1 MFKYYGNKNKMVAA
15 IRAAIPSQYNEY
27 LELCAGIAAVARK
40 VIDSNIP
47 RTIVEK
53 DHGQATLLKQVQQ
66 NPVEIA
72 LRLKE
77 LGYSR
82 DVFDDALEMKKRNY
96 EGCSKIETAVY
107 RKILTDQSYNASC
120 SCYRDIDKGCDDSID
135 LLISANRSRE
145 RYLRQILP
153 DCCTF
158 SEEMQG
164 IEIIEGDMFDYLGK
178 LDDSNLFCTIDPP
191 YEPSKRSAGQKGY
204 DQDWSDGMHLRL
216 MEALYKQYLHKKLN
230 AKVMIFCYVNL
241 EDLQSDIYCRYLMR
255 MGFTLYLLKDV
266 YLPQIYSK
274 KIKDKIDNL
283 EKTRKKKKVVECIFI
298 NYEPIAKGIVVP
310 ERVIKYEDVF
320 G

>member
-15 IRAAIPSQYNEY
+15 IRAAVPSQYSEY

-40 VIDSNIP
+40 VIDRSVP

-66 NPVEIA
+66 NPLDVA
-72 LRLKE
+72 LKLKE

-82 DVFDDALEMKKRNY
+82 DVFEEALEMKKRNY
-96 EGCSKIETAVY
+96 DGCSELETAVY
-107 RKILTDQSYNASC
+107 RKVLTDQSYNASC
-120 SCYRDIDKGCDDSID
+120 SSYRDIDKGCEDNVD
-135 LLISANRSRE
+135 LLISANRNRE

-153 DCCTF
+153 DCCMF
-158 SEEMQG
+158 SEELQG
-164 IEIIEGDMFDYLGK
+164 VEIIEGDMFDYLER
-178 LDDSNLFCTIDPP
+178 LNNTNLFCMIDPP
-191 YEPSKRSAGQKGY
+191 YQPSKRSAGQKGY
-204 DQDWSDGMHLRL
+204 DQDWSDGMHHRL
-216 MEALYKQYLHKKLN
+216 METLYKQYLHNKLK

-241 EDLQSDIYCRYLMR
+241 DDLQSDIYCRYLMR

-283 EKTRKKKKVVECIFI
+283 EKTRKKKKAVECIFI
-298 NYEPIAKGIVVP
+298 NYEPVAKGIVVP
-310 ERVIKYEDVF
+310 ERMIKYEDVF